1 MNGATI
7 ALTIMSFL
15 ILLSFLGFFI
25 WGLKSGQFKNIEEA
39 KYNMFKTPDKPT
51 GEDDKIDSAEGK
63 GTGG

>member
-1 MNGATI
+1 MNGATT

-39 KYNMFKTPDKPT
+39 KYNMFKTPDKT
-51 GEDDKIDSAEGK
+51 EKDDDKIGSAK
-63 GTGG
+63 GEEKGG